1 MIDAGSMDRRITIQ
15 GVSLADDGYG
25 GQVETWSTVAEV
37 WAQFL
42 PGGGNEKFA
51 SAQVYAETQA
61 RFRIRWR
68 SGLSPKNRITFDGKT
83 WDVLAVDEVG
93 RKEGLELKVKARA
106 DG

>member
-1 MIDAGSMDRRITIQ
+1 MDAGKLDRRITIQ

-25 GQVETWSTVAEV
+25 GQVETWSTVATP

-68 SGLSPKNRITFDGKT
+68 AGITPTNRVVFDGKT
-83 WDVLAVDEVG
+83 WDVLAVDEIG
-93 RKEGLELKVKARA
+93 RREGLELRVKARA